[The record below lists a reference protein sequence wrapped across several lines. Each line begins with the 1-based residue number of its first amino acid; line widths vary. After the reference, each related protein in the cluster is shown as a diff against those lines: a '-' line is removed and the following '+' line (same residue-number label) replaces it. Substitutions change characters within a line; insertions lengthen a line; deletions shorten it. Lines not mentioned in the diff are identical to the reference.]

1 MTKTGSGETKTWNM
15 GPRIGGM
22 MMWTGKLEVRADGMG
37 AGRPKPRAWRG
48 RRKRAGTGLPAQ
60 LCSPCQLR
68 RQSDRSER
76 PEGGRGGCSRNTRG
90 PDTSSESSAVKK
102 VADGTSGQ
110 KDQLRYPGSETAMAA
125 TAPVPAGHRLRA
137 GSFRLPAAVSPGNSW
152 GSCRKPRLPGPAH
165 AERRGSRRPA
175 SPARGQWGVFSA
187 RPGCIVLGPRRAL
200 VWGQLQGF
208 GFGFSHF
215 CPNT

>member
-1 MTKTGSGETKTWNM
+1 MDGEA
-15 GPRIGGM
+15 G
-22 MMWTGKLEVRADGMG
+22 LVRPDGMG

-48 RRKRAGTGLPAQ
+48 RRKKAGTGRPAP

-125 TAPVPAGHRLRA
+125 AAPVPAGHRVPARF
-137 GSFRLPAAVSPGNSW
+137 FRLPAAVSPSNS
-152 GSCRKPRLPGPAH
+152 GVGRGKPRLPAP
-165 AERRGSRRPA
+165 PT
-175 SPARGQWGVFSA
+175 
-187 RPGCIVLGPRRAL
+187 PGCPIGPR
-200 VWGQLQGF
+200 
-208 GFGFSHF
+208 
-215 CPNT
+215 